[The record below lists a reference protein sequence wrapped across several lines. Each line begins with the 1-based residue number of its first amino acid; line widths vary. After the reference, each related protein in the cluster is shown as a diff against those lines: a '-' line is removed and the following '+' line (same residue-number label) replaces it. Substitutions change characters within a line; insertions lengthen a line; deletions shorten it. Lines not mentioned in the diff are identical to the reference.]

1 MKQAKDVQSL
11 IENHITLLFFTDLM
25 FFTIFW
31 DDVTYQAFTWTLRR
45 YMGGISCCINFMY
58 TPVIQVIPLMWYFSL
73 LRLINIFIRL
83 PKIDVFY
90 SKYSTRSGTTRRF
103 FHQEFISVFTRRGK
117 KFHPWRHTYQ
127 DTTKTTS
134 RTAQEISCN
143 DAESCQLPNFLHLG
157 TIRSCIK
164 QHHHLIPNNVVAGS
178 SGHHRLER

>member
-31 DDVTYQAFTWTLRR
+31 DDVTYQAFRWTLRR

-103 FHQEFISVFTRRGK
+103 FHLKFISVFTRRGK
-117 KFHPWRHTYQ
+117 KFHPWRHNSQ
-127 DTTKTTS
+127 DTPQKYLL
-134 RTAQEISCN
+134 
-143 DAESCQLPNFLHLG
+143 QLHNKSLAMMP
-157 TIRSCIK
+157 SAASY
-164 QHHHLIPNNVVAGS
+164 LIPSTWTQFDTA
-178 SGHHRLER
+178 